1 MCVHVLLL
9 LLEATPIAQD
19 PCQLSNVLLVTT
31 AQLEHI
37 PFLPHLSVL
46 LATIVMVLNSN
57 QYPVQLV
64 PTKLQE
70 VKQQKLPLVPMYLQ
84 VIIMMNKVK
93 TMHRFK

>member
-1 MCVHVLLL
+1 MYVHVLLL

-46 LATIVMVLNSN
+46 KATIA
-57 QYPVQLV
+57 
-64 PTKLQE
+64 
-70 VKQQKLPLVPMYLQ
+70 
-84 VIIMMNKVK
+84 
-93 TMHRFK
+93 H

>member
-1 MCVHVLLL
+1 M
-9 LLEATPIAQD
+9 IA
-19 PCQLSNVLLVTT
+19 
-31 AQLEHI
+31 H
-37 PFLPHLSVL
+37 

-57 QYPVQLV
+57 QYHVQLV

-70 VKQQKLPLVPMYLQ
+70 AKQQKLPLVSMYLQ